1 MNDFVY
7 YFNISLGVGVIIL
20 QIVSVFTLFLLYFG
34 SKENKY
40 LSFIK
45 NNFIILGFSLSFF
58 SVLFSLFY
66 SEILNYAPCFHCWIQ
81 RIFLF
86 PQMFLFGVAWFRK
99 DRNVFW
105 YSLVLLLV
113 GILDALYL
121 NYIYYFNPNSAPCD
135 ASGVSCV
142 KRLVS
147 LFGGYIS
154 IPMFSLTIFFVLITI
169 LLVVYFYKKDEYT
182 NI

>member
-1 MNDFVY
+1 MGDFIH
-7 YFNISLGVGVIIL
+7 YFNISLGIGTIIL
-20 QIVSVFTLFLLYFG
+20 QIISVLILFLLFIN
-34 SKENKY
+34 SENNRC

-45 NNFIILGFSLSFF
+45 ENFIILGFFLSFF

-99 DRNVFW
+99 DKNVFW
-105 YSLVLLLV
+105 YSLPLLLV
-113 GILDALYL
+113 GILDTIYL
-121 NYIYYFNPNSAPCD
+121 NYIYYFNPDSAPCD

-147 LFGGYIS
+147 EFGGYIS
-154 IPMFSLTIFFVLITI
+154 IPMFSLTIFFTLITI
-169 LLVVYFYKKDEYT
+169 LLVVRFYKKEEDV

>member
-1 MNDFVY
+1 MGDFVH
-7 YFNISLGVGVIIL
+7 YFNISLGIGTIVL
-20 QIVSVFTLFLLYFG
+20 QIISVFTLFLLFFV
-34 SKENKY
+34 SKENRY

-45 NNFIILGFSLSFF
+45 KNFIILAFFLSFF

-86 PQMFLFGVAWFRK
+86 PQMFLFGIAWFRK
-99 DRNVFW
+99 DKNVFW
-105 YSLVLLLV
+105 YSIFLLLV
-113 GILDALYL
+113 GMLDALYL

-147 LFGGYIS
+147 EFGGYIS
-154 IPMFSLTIFFVLITI
+154 IPMFSFTIFFVLMTV
-169 LLVVYFYKKDEYT
+169 LLVVYFYKKDESI

>member
-1 MNDFVY
+1 MVDFIH
-7 YFNISLGVGVIIL
+7 YFNIILGIGVIIL
-20 QIVSVFTLFLLYFG
+20 QIISVLILFFLFFS

-40 LSFIK
+40 LFWIK
-45 NNFIILGFSLSFF
+45 ENFIILGFFLSFF

-66 SEILNYAPCFHCWIQ
+66 SEILNYAPCYHCWIQ

-86 PQMFLFGVAWFRK
+86 PQMFLFGIAWLRK
-99 DRNVFW
+99 DKNVFW
-105 YSLVLLLV
+105 YSLPLLFV
-113 GILDALYL
+113 GLLDVIYL
-121 NYIYYFNPNSAPCD
+121 NYIYYFNPNSALCD

-147 LFGGYIS
+147 EFSGYIS
-154 IPMFSLTIFFVLITI
+154 IPMFSFTIFFTLITI
-169 LLVVYFYKKDEYT
+169 LLVFYFYNKLNTK

>member
-1 MNDFVY
+1 MGDFVH
-7 YFNISLGVGVIIL
+7 YFNISSGIGTIVL
-20 QIVSVFTLFLLYFG
+20 QIVSVFTLFLLFFV
-34 SKENKY
+34 SKENRY

-45 NNFIILGFSLSFF
+45 KNFIILAFFLLFF

-86 PQMFLFGVAWFRK
+86 PQMFLFGIAWFRK
-99 DRNVFW
+99 DKNVFW
-105 YSLVLLLV
+105 YSIFLLLV
-113 GILDALYL
+113 GMLDALYL

-147 LFGGYIS
+147 EFGGYIS
-154 IPMFSLTIFFVLITI
+154 IPMFSFTIFFVLMTV
-169 LLVVYFYKKDEYT
+169 LLVVYFYKKDESI

>member
-1 MNDFVY
+1 MGDFVH
-7 YFNISLGVGVIIL
+7 YFNISLGIGTIVL
-20 QIVSVFTLFLLYFG
+20 QIISVFTLFLLFFV
-34 SKENKY
+34 SKENRY

-45 NNFIILGFSLSFF
+45 KNFIILAFFLLFF

-66 SEILNYAPCFHCWIQ
+66 SEILNYAPCFHCWIP

-86 PQMFLFGVAWFRK
+86 PQMFLFGIAWFRK
-99 DRNVFW
+99 DKNVFW
-105 YSLVLLLV
+105 YSIFLLLV
-113 GILDALYL
+113 GMLDALYL

-147 LFGGYIS
+147 EFGGYIS
-154 IPMFSLTIFFVLITI
+154 IPMFSFTIFFVLMTV
-169 LLVVYFYKKDEYT
+169 LLVVYFYKKDESI

>member
-1 MNDFVY
+1 MADFVH
-7 YFNISLGVGVIIL
+7 YFNTFLGIGTIVL
-20 QIVSVFTLFLLYFG
+20 QIVSVFTLLLLFFS

-45 NNFIILGFSLSFF
+45 KDFIILGFFLSFF

-99 DRNVFW
+99 DKNVFW
-105 YSLVLLLV
+105 YSLPLLLV
-113 GILDALYL
+113 GMLDALYL
-121 NYIYYFNPNSAPCD
+121 NYIYYFNPNSGPCD
-135 ASGVSCV
+135 NSGVSCV

-154 IPMFSLTIFFVLITI
+154 IPMLALTIFFVLIAI
-169 LLVVYFYKKDEYT
+169 LLVVRFYKKDEDT

>member
-1 MNDFVY
+1 MGDFGH
-7 YFNISLGVGVIIL
+7 YFNISLGIGTIVL
-20 QIVSVFTLFLLYFG
+20 QIISVFTLFLLFFV
-34 SKENKY
+34 SKENRY

-45 NNFIILGFSLSFF
+45 KNFIILAFFLLFF

-86 PQMFLFGVAWFRK
+86 PQMFLFGIAWFRK
-99 DRNVFW
+99 DKNVFW
-105 YSLVLLLV
+105 YSIFLLLV
-113 GILDALYL
+113 GMLDALYL

-147 LFGGYIS
+147 EFGGYIS
-154 IPMFSLTIFFVLITI
+154 IPMFSFTIFFVLMTV
-169 LLVVYFYKKDEYT
+169 LLVVYFYKKDESI

>member
-1 MNDFVY
+1 MGDFVH
-7 YFNISLGVGVIIL
+7 YFNISLGIGTIVL
-20 QIVSVFTLFLLYFG
+20 QIISVFTLFLLFFV
-34 SKENKY
+34 SKENRY

-45 NNFIILGFSLSFF
+45 KNFIILAFFLLFF

-86 PQMFLFGVAWFRK
+86 PQMFLFGIAWFRK
-99 DRNVFW
+99 DKNVFW
-105 YSLVLLLV
+105 YSIFLLLV
-113 GILDALYL
+113 GMLDALYL

-147 LFGGYIS
+147 EFGGYIS
-154 IPMFSLTIFFVLITI
+154 IPMFSFTIFFVLMTV
-169 LLVVYFYKKDEYT
+169 LLVVYFYKKDESI

>member
-1 MNDFVY
+1 MGDFVH
-7 YFNISLGVGVIIL
+7 YFNISLGIGTIVL
-20 QIVSVFTLFLLYFG
+20 QIISVFTLFLLFFV
-34 SKENKY
+34 SKENRY

-45 NNFIILGFSLSFF
+45 KNFIILAFFFLFF

-86 PQMFLFGVAWFRK
+86 PQMFLFGIAWFRK
-99 DRNVFW
+99 DKNVFW
-105 YSLVLLLV
+105 YSIFLLLV
-113 GILDALYL
+113 GMLDALYL

-147 LFGGYIS
+147 EFGGYIS
-154 IPMFSLTIFFVLITI
+154 IPMFSFTIFFVLMTV
-169 LLVVYFYKKDEYT
+169 LLVVYFYKKDESI